1 MRRGFFAFVF
11 ILVSYIPAYA
21 DSAAVQ
27 TVLYFGMSR
36 PDGGQVEEAQW
47 RDFLA
52 RDVTPRFPEG
62 LTVIDGYGQWRDAR
76 VAPITERTKLVI
88 IVHPASEDAARSL
101 REIKAIYVKRFNQI
115 SVMQTDQ
122 DVRVVE

>member
-1 MRRGFFAFVF
+1 MRRGYFALLFIFINFV
-11 ILVSYIPAYA
+11 PAYA

-27 TVLYFGMSR
+27 TVLYFGLSR

-47 RDFLA
+47 KDFLA
-52 RDVTPRFPEG
+52 RDVTPRFPDG
-62 LTVIDGYGQWRDAR
+62 LTVIDGLGQWRDAR
-76 VAPITERTKLVI
+76 VQPITERTKLVI

-115 SVMQTDQ
+115 SVLQTDQ